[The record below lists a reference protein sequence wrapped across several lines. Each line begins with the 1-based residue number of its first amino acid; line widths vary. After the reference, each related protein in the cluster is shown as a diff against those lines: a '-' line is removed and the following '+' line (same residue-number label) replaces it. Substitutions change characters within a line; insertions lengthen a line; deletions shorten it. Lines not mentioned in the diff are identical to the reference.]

1 MTVYQI
7 AEATGTLRAED
18 VREALTPADLCEWA
32 VYLNSPFSTRG
43 RDAMMNGWLVH
54 VIRSMVADKR
64 HKPKFS
70 DSMFPF
76 PKIAQEFFAEAKKNV
91 RPVPSKKQP
100 VCPLMKGVPR
110 TMGEVQHLAQLVSR
124 NYEQAMADYRAGK
137 IPNKAGLYVN
147 QRVRK

>member
-54 VIRSMVADKR
+54 VIRSMVADKKHR
-64 HKPKFS
+64 PKFS

-76 PKIAQEFFAEAKKNV
+76 PKLAQEFFAEAKK
-91 RPVPSKKQP
+91 PAKPAPKKP
-100 VCPLMKGVPR
+100 TVCSLMKEPPR
-110 TMGEVQHLAQLVSR
+110 TMGEVQHMAQLVSR

-147 QRVRK
+147 QRIRK

>member
-64 HKPKFS
+64 HRPKFS

-76 PKIAQEFFAEAKKNV
+76 PKIAQEFFAEAKKSG
-91 RPVPSKKQP
+91 RPASLKKTA
-100 VCPLMKGVPR
+100 CPLMKEAPR
-110 TMGEVQHLAQLVSR
+110 TMGEVQHMAQLVSR
-124 NYEQAMADYRAGK
+124 NYEKAMADYRAGK
-137 IPNKAGLYVN
+137 IPNKAGLYIN

>member
-18 VREALTPADLCEWA
+18 VREALTPSDLCEWA

-54 VIRSMVADKR
+54 VIRSIVADKR
-64 HKPKFS
+64 HRPKFS
-70 DSMFPF
+70 DSLFPF
-76 PKIAQEFFAEAKKNV
+76 DKLSKEFFAEAKKNV
-91 RPVPSKKQP
+91 RSAAPKKTT
-100 VCPLMKGVPR
+100 CPLMKEAPR